1 MKIRKQNYDL
11 RLILGATLLFAIVL
25 MTFDKSR
32 EFGTNFFT
40 EITGVA
46 ITVFVI
52 NKILERKERQK
63 RISIDQRIL
72 REIQSII
79 ASYFSIWK
87 HLAWKY
93 LPGEAIENG
102 NDFVRIYPRLV
113 ELSKLNEQFEIV
125 SIHHPESWK
134 LFFHNKPI
142 KECFENYY
150 LTLTGEIQL
159 FINDFKMFLEP
170 ELLDALLN
178 IMECQ
183 YFRNILMM
191 SQEGTEKILVELEQ
205 DPDRLD
211 AYISQDD
218 VAHLHQFL
226 GLMDYSQRLN
236 TMIDKFTDVN
246 VELYQIKKY
255 FIHPSRFA

>member
-1 MKIRKQNYDL
+1 MKFRKRNFDL
-11 RLILGATLLFAIVL
+11 SLVLGGSLLIAIVL

-40 EITGVA
+40 EIIGVT

-72 REIQSII
+72 REVQSII

-87 HLAWKY
+87 HLAWQYIPDEK
-93 LPGEAIENG
+93 IENEI
-102 NDFVRIYPRLV
+102 DLLKVYPRLV
-113 ELSKLNEQFEIV
+113 KLSGINERLEVV

-134 LFFHNKPI
+134 LFFHNRSI

-150 LTLTGEIQL
+150 STLTSEIQL
-159 FINDFKMFLEP
+159 LINDFKMFLEP
-170 ELLDALLN
+170 ELLDSLLN

-183 YFRNILMM
+183 YFKNILMM
-191 SQEGTEKILVELEQ
+191 SQEGTEKILIELEQ
-205 DPDRLD
+205 DTNRLES
-211 AYISQDD
+211 YISPDEQS
-218 VAHLHQFL
+218 HLHQFI
-226 GLMDYSQRLN
+226 GLMDYSKRLN
-236 TMIDKFTDVN
+236 YMIDKFIDVN